1 MTNSERQEFERRKT
15 AAEKQLNEMYY
26 GTSGH
31 SPQGGALKM
40 PPFLSTSRNDQT
52 GKNHRDRPPQSKS
65 SNRNPKPEH
74 HPEPKSESTPSR
86 SEKPNRE
93 PYAKGNGLNLL
104 NMLNFKSLGMD
115 HDRMVILALCLLLS
129 GEEADELLLL
139 ALIYIML

>member
-31 SPQGGALKM
+31 SSQGGALKM
-40 PPFLSTSRNDQT
+40 PPFLSSSRNEQT
-52 GKNHRDRPPQSKS
+52 GKSHRDRQPQSKTPD
-65 SNRNPKPEH
+65 REPKPE
-74 HPEPKSESTPSR
+74 PTPSQP
-86 SEKPNRE
+86 EKENRQPPARE
-93 PYAKGNGLNLL
+93 NGLNLL
-104 NMLNFKSLGMD
+104 NMLNFKSIGMD